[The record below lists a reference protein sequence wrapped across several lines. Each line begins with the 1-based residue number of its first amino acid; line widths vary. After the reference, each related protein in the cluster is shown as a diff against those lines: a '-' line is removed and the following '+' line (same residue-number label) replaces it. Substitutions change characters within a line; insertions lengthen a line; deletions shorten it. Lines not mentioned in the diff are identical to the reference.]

1 MDNQFGNIQLPDF
14 MLVDFFRDN
23 LVVVDEVQKAPKAQ
37 VEKAPSQPLSV
48 EPSVVANAPK
58 THLPLLKKWF
68 LGDNQKHIVILVND
82 IEAVYLRDEWLQF
95 LSNILG
101 ACKLNLGDV
110 AIVNHANNPMLFADF
125 QQQLAPQHFILF
137 DVPTQN
143 IQLPFTVP
151 HYQLQQFGS
160 TQFLLAPS
168 LALMLGNTE
177 TVKMEK
183 SKLWLSL
190 KRMFNI

>member
-1 MDNQFGNIQLPDF
+1 MNNQFGNIQLPDF
-14 MLVDFFRDN
+14 MLVDFFKDN
-23 LVVVDEVQKAPKAQ
+23 LVIVNDVAELPKIQATKAP
-37 VEKAPSQPLSV
+37 QPLPAELII
-48 EPSVVANAPK
+48 EPTIKRAP
-58 THLPLLKKWF
+58 LPLPKKWF

-110 AIVNHANNPMLFADF
+110 AIVNHANNPMLFTDF

-151 HYQLQQFGS
+151 FYQLQQFGS

-168 LALMLGNTE
+168 LALMQGNTDA
-177 TVKMEK
+177 VKMEK
-183 SKLWLSL
+183 SRLWLSL
-190 KRMFNI
+190 KKMFNI

>member
-23 LVVVDEVQKAPKAQ
+23 LVIVNDVAELPKTQVAKAPEPLLAEPIIAPTVK
-37 VEKAPSQPLSV
+37 KAP
-48 EPSVVANAPK
+48 
-58 THLPLLKKWF
+58 LPLPKKWF

-82 IEAVYLRDEWLQF
+82 IEAVYLRDEWLHF

-110 AIVNHANNPMLFADF
+110 AIVNHANNPMFFTDF
-125 QQQLAPQHFILF
+125 QQQLAPQYFLLF

-143 IQLPFTVP
+143 IKLPFTVP
-151 HYQLQQFGS
+151 FYQLQQFGN

-168 LALMLGNTE
+168 LALMLGNSE
-177 TVKMEK
+177 AVKMEK

-190 KRMFNI
+190 KKMFNI

>member
-23 LVVVDEVQKAPKAQ
+23 LVIVNDVAELPKTEATKAPQ
-37 VEKAPSQPLSV
+37 SLPVEPTIAPAVKKAP
-48 EPSVVANAPK
+48 
-58 THLPLLKKWF
+58 LPLPKKWF

-82 IEAVYLRDEWLQF
+82 IDAVYLRDEWLQF

-110 AIVNHANNPMLFADF
+110 AIVNHAYNPMLFSDF
-125 QQQLAPQHFILF
+125 HQKLAPQHFILF

-151 HYQLQQFGS
+151 FYQLQQFGS
-160 TQFLLAPS
+160 TQFLLAHS
-168 LALMLGNTE
+168 LALMLGNTDA
-177 TVKMEK
+177 VKMEK

-190 KRMFNI
+190 KKMFNI

>member
-14 MLVDFFRDN
+14 MLVDFFKDN
-23 LVVVDEVQKAPKAQ
+23 LVIVNDVAELPKIQATKAPQPLPAEPIIEPAIK
-37 VEKAPSQPLSV
+37 KAP
-48 EPSVVANAPK
+48 
-58 THLPLLKKWF
+58 LPLPKKWF
-68 LGDNQKHIVILVND
+68 LGDNQKRIVILVND

-110 AIVNHANNPMLFADF
+110 AIVNHANNPMLFTDF

-151 HYQLQQFGS
+151 FYQLQQFGS

-168 LALMLGNTE
+168 LALMLGNTDA
-177 TVKMEK
+177 VKMEK

-190 KRMFNI
+190 KKMFNI

>member
-23 LVVVDEVQKAPKAQ
+23 LVIVNDVAKLPKTQAVKAP
-37 VEKAPSQPLSV
+37 QPLPAEPIV
-48 EPSVVANAPK
+48 ELTIKKVP
-58 THLPLLKKWF
+58 LPLPKKWF

-110 AIVNHANNPMLFADF
+110 AIVNHANNPMLFADY

-168 LALMLGNTE
+168 LALMLGNTGA
-177 TVKMEK
+177 VKMEK

-190 KRMFNI
+190 KKMFNI

>member
-23 LVVVDEVQKAPKAQ
+23 LVIVNDVVELPKTQATQALEPLPTKPIIAPTIK
-37 VEKAPSQPLSV
+37 
-48 EPSVVANAPK
+48 NAP
-58 THLPLLKKWF
+58 LPLPQKWF
-68 LGDNQKHIVILVND
+68 LGDNKKHIVILVND

-110 AIVNHANNPMLFADF
+110 AIVNHANNSMLFGDF

-137 DVPTQN
+137 NVPAQN

-151 HYQLQQFGS
+151 FYQLQQFGS

-168 LALMLGNTE
+168 LALMLGNTDA
-177 TVKMEK
+177 VKMEK

-190 KRMFNI
+190 KKMFNM

>member
-1 MDNQFGNIQLPDF
+1 MNNQFGNIQLPDF

-23 LVVVDEVQKAPKAQ
+23 LVLVNDIPVAKKAIESVLPL
-37 VEKAPSQPLSV
+37 QPLPV
-48 EPSVVANAPK
+48 EQPVVMPVK
-58 THLPLLKKWF
+58 KESLPLPKKCF

-82 IEAVYLRDEWLQF
+82 IDAVYLRDEWLQF

-110 AIVNHANNPMLFADF
+110 AIVNHANNPMLFTDF
-125 QQQLAPQHFILF
+125 QQQLAPQYFILF

-151 HYQLQQFGS
+151 FYQLQQFGS

-168 LALMLGNTE
+168 LALMLGNTDA
-177 TVKMEK
+177 VKMGK

-190 KRMFNI
+190 KKMFNI

>member
-1 MDNQFGNIQLPDF
+1 MNNQFGNIQLPDF

-23 LVVVDEVQKAPKAQ
+23 LVIVNDVVELPKTQAT
-37 VEKAPSQPLSV
+37 KGPQPLAP
-48 EPSVVANAPK
+48 EPIIEPTIKK
-58 THLPLLKKWF
+58 TPLPLPKKWF

-110 AIVNHANNPMLFADF
+110 AIVNHANNPMLFADY
-125 QQQLAPQHFILF
+125 QQQLVPQHFILF

-151 HYQLQQFGS
+151 FYQLQQFGS
-160 TQFLLAPS
+160 TQFLLVPS
-168 LALMLGNTE
+168 LALMLGNTDA
-177 TVKMEK
+177 VKMEK

-190 KRMFNI
+190 KKMFNI

>member
-23 LVVVDEVQKAPKAQ
+23 LVIVNDVAELPKTQAIKSPQPLPAEPITAPTVKKAP
-37 VEKAPSQPLSV
+37 
-48 EPSVVANAPK
+48 
-58 THLPLLKKWF
+58 LPLPKKWF

-110 AIVNHANNPMLFADF
+110 AIVNHANNPMLFTDF

-151 HYQLQQFGS
+151 FYQLQQFGS

-177 TVKMEK
+177 AVKMEK

-190 KRMFNI
+190 KKMFNI

>member
-23 LVVVDEVQKAPKAQ
+23 LVIVNDVAELPKTQATKAP
-37 VEKAPSQPLSV
+37 QPLPS
-48 EPSVVANAPK
+48 EPIIAPAIK
-58 THLPLLKKWF
+58 KVPLPLPKKWF

-110 AIVNHANNPMLFADF
+110 AIVNHANNPMLFTDF

-177 TVKMEK
+177 AVKMEK

-190 KRMFNI
+190 KKMFNI

>member
-1 MDNQFGNIQLPDF
+1 MDNQFGNIKLPNF
-14 MLVDFFRDN
+14 TLVDFFKDN
-23 LVVVDEVQKAPKAQ
+23 LVIVNDVAEVPKIQVTKA
-37 VEKAPSQPLSV
+37 SQPLATEAAIAPAIKK
-48 EPSVVANAPK
+48 EP
-58 THLPLLKKWF
+58 LPLPKKWF

-110 AIVNHANNPMLFADF
+110 AIVNHANNPMLFTDF
-125 QQQLAPQHFILF
+125 QQHLAPQHFILF

-151 HYQLQQFGS
+151 FYQLQQFGN
-160 TQFLLAPS
+160 TKFLLAPS
-168 LALMLGNTE
+168 LALMQGNTE
-177 TVKMEK
+177 AVKMEK
-183 SKLWLSL
+183 SRLWLSL
-190 KRMFNI
+190 KKMFNI

>member
-23 LVVVDEVQKAPKAQ
+23 LVLVNDIPVIKKTIE
-37 VEKAPSQPLSV
+37 L
-48 EPSVVANAPK
+48 VVAPESLPVK
-58 THLPLLKKWF
+58 ELVVLQVKKEPLPLPKKWF

-101 ACKLNLGDV
+101 ACKLNIGDV
-110 AIVNHANNPMLFADF
+110 AIVNNANNPMNFTQFNDE
-125 QQQLAPQHFILF
+125 LAPHYFILF

-143 IQLPFTVP
+143 IQLPFTIP
-151 HYQLQQFGS
+151 FYQLQQFGN

-168 LALMLGNTE
+168 LALMQGNTDA
-177 TVKMEK
+177 VKMEK
-183 SKLWLSL
+183 SRLRLSL
-190 KRMFNI
+190 KKMFNI

>member
-23 LVVVDEVQKAPKAQ
+23 LVIVNDVAELPKIQAIKSPRPLPSEPTIAPTVKKAP
-37 VEKAPSQPLSV
+37 
-48 EPSVVANAPK
+48 
-58 THLPLLKKWF
+58 LPLPKKWF
-68 LGDNQKHIVILVND
+68 LGNNQKHIVILVND

-110 AIVNHANNPMLFADF
+110 AIVNHANNPMLFTDF

-151 HYQLQQFGS
+151 FYQLQQFGS

-177 TVKMEK
+177 AVKMEK

-190 KRMFNI
+190 KKMFNI

>member
-1 MDNQFGNIQLPDF
+1 
-14 MLVDFFRDN
+14 
-23 LVVVDEVQKAPKAQ
+23 
-37 VEKAPSQPLSV
+37 
-48 EPSVVANAPK
+48 
-58 THLPLLKKWF
+58 
-68 LGDNQKHIVILVND
+68 VILVND

-110 AIVNHANNPMLFADF
+110 AIVNHANNPMFFTDF
-125 QQQLAPQHFILF
+125 QQQLAPQYFLLF

-143 IQLPFTVP
+143 IKLPFTVP
-151 HYQLQQFGS
+151 FYQLQQFGN

-168 LALMLGNTE
+168 LALMLGNSE
-177 TVKMEK
+177 AVKMEK

-190 KRMFNI
+190 KKMFNI

>member
-23 LVVVDEVQKAPKAQ
+23 LILVNDIPVIKKT
-37 VEKAPSQPLSV
+37 VEPIAATQPLQAE
-48 EPSVVANAPK
+48 EPIVVPIK
-58 THLPLLKKWF
+58 KEPLPLPKKWF
-68 LGDNQKHIVILVND
+68 LGDNQKQIVILVND
-82 IEAVYLRDEWLQF
+82 IDAVYLRDEWLQF

-110 AIVNHANNPMLFADF
+110 AIVNHANNPMIFSDF
-125 QQQLAPQHFILF
+125 QQHLAPQHFIIF

-151 HYQLQQFGS
+151 FYQLQQFGN

-168 LALMLGNTE
+168 LALMQGNTDA
-177 TVKMEK
+177 VKMEK
-183 SKLWLSL
+183 SRLWLSL
-190 KRMFNI
+190 KKMFNI

>member
-1 MDNQFGNIQLPDF
+1 MNNQFGNIQLPDF
-14 MLVDFFRDN
+14 VLVDFFRNN
-23 LVVVDEVQKAPKAQ
+23 LVMVNDIAGLPKTQ
-37 VEKAPSQPLSV
+37 
-48 EPSVVANAPK
+48 VVAASQQLPTDTTISSPTKK
-58 THLPLLKKWF
+58 TSLLVPKKWF

-125 QQQLAPQHFILF
+125 QQQLAPKHFILF
-137 DVPTQN
+137 DVATQQ
-143 IQLPFTVP
+143 IQLPFTMP
-151 HYQLQQFGS
+151 FYQLQQFGS

-168 LALMLGNTE
+168 LALMLGNTDS
-177 TVKMEK
+177 VKMEK
-183 SKLWLSL
+183 SRLWLSL
-190 KRMFNI
+190 KKMFNI